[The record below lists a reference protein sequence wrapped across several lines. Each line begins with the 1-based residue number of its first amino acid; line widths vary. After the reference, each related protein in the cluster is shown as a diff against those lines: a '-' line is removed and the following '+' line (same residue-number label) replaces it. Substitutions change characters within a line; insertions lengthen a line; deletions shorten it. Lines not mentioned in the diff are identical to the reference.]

1 MRRSQNVRCERLLS
15 RTFSYESNRLIKGS
29 KYTIRILAENKLG
42 QSEPAEI
49 IEAFIVKHL
58 FDVPNAP
65 RELKVLGATK
75 STVVQVN
82 LLQLNIHP
90 YDVPTKPEPI
100 DINELTDTS
109 CILSRKSSI
118 RDNDSSIIEYRVEQC
133 FKYNP
138 LFTRMEIIAL
148 ITECFHKIENLL
160 TNGE

>member
-1 MRRSQNVRCERLLS
+1 MQLDVIGNTIKLIIHKTIAKNAGTCELIVVNAVGSITYDGDLSINSYFVEYRDMRRSQNVRCERLLS

-75 STVVQVN
+75 ST
-82 LLQLNIHP
+82 
-90 YDVPTKPEPI
+90 
-100 DINELTDTS
+100 
-109 CILSRKSSI
+109 
-118 RDNDSSIIEYRVEQC
+118 
-133 FKYNP
+133 
-138 LFTRMEIIAL
+138 
-148 ITECFHKIENLL
+148 
-160 TNGE
+160 G